1 MGSHTKKLTISSWIL
16 FFENSYV
23 FGKSLI
29 HFSDTIFIRPSSK
42 VTNCM
47 NFMEKKLT
55 FERGMKNP
63 KRRKN
68 FDKDFYYLRKS
79 FA

>member
-1 MGSHTKKLTISSWIL
+1 M
-16 FFENSYV
+16 
-23 FGKSLI
+23 
-29 HFSDTIFIRPSSK
+29 
-42 VTNCM
+42 TNCM

-63 KRRKN
+63 KRPKN